1 MTVGAE
7 PEVLSRSVEKTRIWI
22 DDVADELGNE
32 DRRAAYRVLK
42 AVLHAIRDRIPVNE
56 AAQLAAQL
64 PELLRGAFYEG
75 WVPAQT
81 PQKYREG
88 RQLLRRVSHEAAL
101 SGETEASFAVA
112 AVMNVLHRRISEGE
126 VEDVL
131 HVMPDSVRSVIEQ
144 SPR

>member
-1 MTVGAE
+1 MLLEPPYVDATTTNGGA
-7 PEVLSRSVEKTRIWI
+7 
-22 DDVADELGNE
+22 A
-32 DRRAAYRVLK
+32 
-42 AVLHAIRDRIPVNE
+42 AIRDRIPVNE

-75 WVPAQT
+75 WVPAHT

-88 RQLLRRVSHEAAL
+88 RQLLRRVSHDAGL
-101 SGETEASFAVA
+101 TGETEASFAVA
-112 AVMNVLHRRISEGE
+112 AVMNVLRRRISEGE
-126 VEDVL
+126 VDDVI